1 MHLHLPSKGRV
12 NDAELLAV
20 STGTKIHSYVP
31 VIWLSQYAVLQ
42 SETSP
47 AAQSFTHV
55 QKY

>member
-1 MHLHLPSKGRV
+1 MHLLSPSKGRV
-12 NDAELLAV
+12 NDAELLAG